1 MKESKEG
8 KTVGVFQKD
17 AMVGEFC
24 QSWKTA
30 LSDKKFENVD
40 IGASIAYIIAA
51 KEDNEILTIKKAC
64 MVSTDIFRKYVK
76 ETIMEIVDSEK
87 VCCLWPANKMYIFV
101 LIFNIFFCFFLV
113 YFTESEAQQIGWR
126 YWSCVDR

>member
-17 AMVGEFC
+17 VMVGEFC

-40 IGASIAYIIAA
+40 IGASIAYIIAP

-87 VCCLWPANKMYIFV
+87 VRC
-101 LIFNIFFCFFLV
+101 
-113 YFTESEAQQIGWR
+113 S
-126 YWSCVDR
+126 